1 MTEIVSPSP
10 DTPELGAGDLL
21 ILVPANENEGKF
33 MPMEDS
39 TKMAFEQGFQQQ
51 HQGAMHSFRRLSDGQ
66 DNVAEQ
72 TRLGHI
78 LTSQL
83 VGAKAAGNLNMDPIG
98 KAVLDQRSVAHQPNA
113 T

>member
-10 DTPELGAGDLL
+10 DTPELGAVDLL
-21 ILVPANENEGKF
+21 ILVPGEEIEEKKMA
-33 MPMEDS
+33 MEDS

-83 VGAKAAGNLNMDPIG
+83 VGAKAAGNLNMDPMG
-98 KAVLDQRSVAHQPNA
+98 KSILDQRSVAHQPNA